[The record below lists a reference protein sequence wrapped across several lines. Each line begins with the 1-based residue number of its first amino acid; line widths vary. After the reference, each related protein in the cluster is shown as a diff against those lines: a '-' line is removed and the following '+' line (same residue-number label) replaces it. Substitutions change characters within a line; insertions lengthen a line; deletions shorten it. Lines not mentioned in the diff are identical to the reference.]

1 MAVPDWKDFSGK
13 GYLGQLQ
20 TYVSNNAKN
29 YGIVFANDIAGHR
42 TVPSKIYLA
51 SIPDPLLSAS
61 KNNTDNDALNQLWY
75 VPGEG
80 YYWLKDWSKRHNEDL
95 SGWEKIKIPTVSE
108 YEALM
113 NNMTWK
119 PVVGRFEDIAITYP
133 NPEEGW
139 TVSVKDTNFIYRYDA
154 ETDTW
159 INIFQFSGALAQPS
173 TSETGTGGT
182 NGLMSALDKF
192 KLDRWWSNFKAYIEN
207 HTVLTENSKN
217 YIHPAKHQLSILS
230 DLNTSYATLLKSA
243 PTAFVTRWPT
253 FEEVTDRPYN
263 TLGFHNNMENLGFGD
278 YNVYDKN
285 SKNVFISLTDGL
297 KASNIANSELGDTFG
312 DEYVVFKIGHINS
325 ITANNTGIFGKVK
338 YDAQGHITGI
348 TASTEKL
355 SINGMSFDP
364 SGVLNKTLSVA
375 AGLKFTTTAGASTQT
390 IGHINAVTARTTQSL
405 GKISYDAHGHIT
417 GFTPITDIGAS
428 GITLKSL
435 VIQLNGGSIEGTNKF
450 TYNGKTAKSLNIN
463 PTTIGVE
470 GNYLKLSGGSMNKD
484 AQIVYNN
491 GDNNLTWVKGRDKAL
506 LRQTKYNYYSPIF
519 SAKTENGS
527 WEAGPFTG
535 EILTFTY
542 ISDAKYNANDNT
554 GYKQIT
560 FLNSG
565 IIKSVGFQKTS
576 SSDNFVLTGGG
587 GHKAISDFV
596 QKTRK
601 LVNGTGITG
610 CGDFSTDRT
619 ISLTEAPADGTSIG
633 GVKRITAANK
643 GSFDND
649 TAVPTLKAVRDWV
662 LSLGYVTGSGG
673 TVASANKLTNPVTIT
688 IGSTGKSFDGSAG
701 ISWTLNEIGAASTNH
716 THNYAGSTT
725 SGGAANS
732 VKNSLIIKLNGGTTE
747 NSNLFTFN
755 GSTAKTVNITPAS
768 IGAATSEHTHIGT
781 YAPASHNHS
790 AANITSGTLD
800 KARMPAK
807 VAYLDVAQTWTKY
820 QDFTAGAGNTG
831 SDMRFKQN
839 VKSIKPILD
848 NLLKLDIISY
858 IWKKEGEVERDTFGV
873 NAKQLKNLQGIFE
886 KIVHVRDD
894 KDKTQWVE
902 YDRFGVLAIKGIQEL
917 ERKRRNDKQQLLK
930 KVQQQDLI
938 IEKLEKENQ
947 ILRRKQKDLENR
959 IKKIELMLR

>member
-80 YYWLKDWSKRHNEDL
+80 YYWLKDWNKRHAEDL

-108 YEALM
+108 YEALI

-119 PVVGRFEDIAITYP
+119 PAVNRFEDIATTYP

-173 TSETGTGGT
+173 AANGTGGS
-182 NGLMSALDKF
+182 NGLMSAVDKYRLDT
-192 KLDRWWSNFKAYIEN
+192 WWTNYITYIQS
-207 HTVLTENSKN
+207 HQTLTVDSKK
-217 YIHPAKHQLSILS
+217 YIHPTSHPLSILS
-230 DLNTSYATLLKSA
+230 DLNANYCSLLSNA
-243 PTAFVTRWPT
+243 PTAFVTRWPKYS
-253 FEEVTDRPYN
+253 EVTEKFTNKLKFTN
-263 TLGFHNNMENLGFGD
+263 TLYSETIVGTYDNLT
-278 YNVYDKN
+278 KE
-285 SKNVFISLTDGL
+285 SKNVTIVCREGIKISKDS
-297 KASNIANSELGDTFG
+297 ASASQGYDIFNIE
-312 DEYVVFKIGHINS
+312 HINKIDS
-325 ITANNTGIFGKVK
+325 GASTSSGVFGKVK
-338 YDAQGHITGI
+338 HDIHGHITGF
-348 TASTEKL
+348 TAATEKL
-355 SINGMSFDP
+355 IINGTKFDP
-364 SGVLNKTLSVA
+364 SGTKSKTLGVD
-375 AGLKFTTTAGASTQT
+375 AGLKFTTVAKSAIQK
-390 IGHINAVTARTTQSL
+390 IGHSNSITAQTTQAL
-405 GKISYDAHGHIT
+405 GKFSYDAHGHIT
-417 GFTPITDIGAS
+417 GFTPITDIDAS

-435 VIQLNGGSIEGTNKF
+435 VIQLNGGSTEGTNKF
-450 TYNGKTAKSLNIN
+450 TYDGKTAKSLNIN

-470 GNYLKLSGGSMNKD
+470 GNYLKLSGGSMNKN
-484 AQIVYNN
+484 AQIIYNN
-491 GDNNLTWVKGRDKAL
+491 GDITLVKGRDKAF
-506 LRQTKYNYYSPIF
+506 LRQTKFNNYSPLF
-519 SAKTENGS
+519 SIKTESGS
-527 WEAGPFTG
+527 WEAGSF
-535 EILTFTY
+535 INDALTFTH
-542 ISDAKYNANDNT
+542 INDTKYNANDNT
-554 GYKQIT
+554 EYKQII
-560 FLNSG
+560 FFKSG
-565 IIKSVGFQKTS
+565 EIQSVGFRKIGI
-576 SSDNFVLTGGG
+576 NNNYVLTGGG
-587 GHKAISDFV
+587 GHKEISDFV

-601 LVNGTGITG
+601 LVNGIGITG
-610 CGDFSTDRT
+610 CGDFSADRT
-619 ISLTEAPADGTSIG
+619 ISLTEAPANGTSIG
-633 GVKRITAANK
+633 GVKRITAENK

-688 IGSTGKSFDGSAG
+688 IGNTGKSFDGSAG
-701 ISWTLNEIGAASTNH
+701 VSWTLNEIGAASTNH

-732 VKNSLIIKLNGGTTE
+732 VKNNLIIKLNKGTTE

-755 GSTAKTVNITPAS
+755 GSTSKTVNITPAS
-768 IGAATSEHTHIGT
+768 IGAALASHTHN
-781 YAPASHNHS
+781 YAAASHNHS
-790 AANITSGTLD
+790 AANITSGILN
-800 KARMPAK
+800 KAQMPAN

-839 VKSIKPILD
+839 VKGIKPVLD

-858 IWKKEGEVERDTFGV
+858 IWKKEGEAERDTFGV

-947 ILRRKQKDLENR
+947 TFRRKQKDLENR